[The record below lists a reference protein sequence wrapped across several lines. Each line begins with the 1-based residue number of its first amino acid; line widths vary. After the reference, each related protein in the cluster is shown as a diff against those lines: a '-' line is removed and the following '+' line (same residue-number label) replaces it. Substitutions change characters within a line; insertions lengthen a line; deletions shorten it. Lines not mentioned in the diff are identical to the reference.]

1 MIILSGVILVTFPD
15 VLDSE
20 AKRNAMR
27 SQICTDAVT
36 NFAAALRV
44 NHI

>member
-1 MIILSGVILVTFPD
+1 MITLSDVILVTFPD
-15 VLDSE
+15 VDSE